1 MQSEPGRAGNTL
13 SGMEL
18 SPRYDGLP
26 IISIEGS
33 PDDQSAPVA
42 RQRRRLE
49 AMLGALSDTEW
60 KSPSRCDGWTVQ
72 DVIAHLVGVN
82 GFWDV
87 SVSAGIA
94 GTPTRVLAGFDPA
107 AHPPLMVEAM
117 RAQTPQGV
125 LEQFVKSNDGFLRAL
140 ADLDEHGWSTIAE
153 SPAGHVPIRL
163 LAHHALWDCWV
174 HERDVALPLGL
185 TPAAEPDEM
194 QSCLHYAA
202 AVSPAL
208 AISSGAEWDGVF
220 AVEATDPELRFT
232 VEVGE
237 SVIVRDCEAPRDAPR
252 LRGRAVDLIEALS
265 IRAPLPASTPTEWR
279 QLLAGLAA
287 AFDSELQL

>member
-1 MQSEPGRAGNTL
+1 
-13 SGMEL
+13 MEL
-18 SPRYDGLP
+18 SPRYDGPP

-49 AMLGALSDTEW
+49 VMVGALSETEW
-60 KSPSRCDGWTVQ
+60 KSPSRCEGWTVQ

-82 GFWDV
+82 GFWEI

-94 GTPTRVLAGFDPA
+94 GAPTRVLAGFDPA
-107 AHPPLMVEAM
+107 AHPPLMVDAM
-117 RAQTPQGV
+117 REQTPDGV
-125 LEQFVKSNDGFLRAL
+125 LAQFVQSNDGFLSAL
-140 ADLDEHGWSTIAE
+140 ADLDDRGWSTIAE

-163 LAHHALWDCWV
+163 LAYHALWDGWV
-174 HERDVALPLGL
+174 HEHDIALPLGL
-185 TPAAEPDEM
+185 TPPAEPDEI
-194 QSCLHYAA
+194 QSCLRYAA
-202 AVSPAL
+202 AVSPAF
-208 AISSGAEWDGVF
+208 AISSGAECGGVF
-220 AVEATDPELRFT
+220 AVEANDPELRFT

-237 SVIVRDCEAPRDAPR
+237 SVIVHDGEAPPDAPR

-279 QLLAGLAA
+279 QLLAGLAS